1 MKLTL
6 ISMVLALLV
15 ALPCAAQE
23 RAANEPNEAAEE
35 SQKRDYTKE
44 KLRSIFLE
52 ASEEAAEAHQDPFKT
67 GIPLFSFEIGG
78 SKTTVR
84 FLPFSA
90 LIPGQTGLEMH
101 PIINPFD
108 MTGSPGTAMSGRTR
122 NRYTEWWIRR
132 KLGFPLTPPKERP

>member
-1 MKLTL
+1 MKPTL
-6 ISMVLALLV
+6 ISMALALLV
-15 ALPCAAQE
+15 ALPVAAQE
-23 RAANEPNEAAEE
+23 PGANDPNESPEE
-35 SQKRDYTKE
+35 SQRDYTRE

-52 ASEEAAEAHQDPFKT
+52 ASEDAAESRQDPFKT
-67 GIPLFSFEIGG
+67 GIPLFSFDIGG
-78 SKTTVR
+78 SRTTVR

-122 NRYTEWWIRR
+122 NRYVDWWISR
-132 KLGFPLTPPKERP
+132 KLGFPLSPPKERR